1 MKVVQ
6 WLSSQNFNRIDM
18 IVMAGVF
25 TNIANGFYLHAGIWF
40 VVGTFVSVIFEM
52 VSRRTV

>member
-1 MKVVQ
+1 MKLVQ
-6 WLSSQNFNRIDM
+6 WFSSRNFNRIDM